1 MERTARQRTRAIAA
15 KVENE
20 TPKSE
25 CNSRESSLQTRMGKW
40 IGDRMSAWWAMTGM
54 EVAQQRRFPMAR
66 LRRRGVQ
73 WLWRRLVLWITTT
86 VKPLPKV
93 PEKHSGNTYCWFK
106 LRHKKTKG

>member
-1 MERTARQRTRAIAA
+1 MWSHPDPWPVVERTARQRTRAIAA

-66 LRRRGVQ
+66 LSRRGVQ
-73 WLWRRLVLWITTT
+73 WL
-86 VKPLPKV
+86 
-93 PEKHSGNTYCWFK
+93 
-106 LRHKKTKG
+106 